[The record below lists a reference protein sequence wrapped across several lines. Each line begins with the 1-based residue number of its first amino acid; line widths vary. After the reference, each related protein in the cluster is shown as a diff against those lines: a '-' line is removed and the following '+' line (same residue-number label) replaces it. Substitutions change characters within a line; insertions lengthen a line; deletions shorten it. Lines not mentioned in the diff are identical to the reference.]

1 MGDKETPEKKW
12 SISRRQFI
20 KGAVAFSTL
29 AISGNSCSS
38 NSPSETGSDPNQNS
52 GSAGYEDLDL
62 HVIVAQNGTTVENME
77 NALSMAGGIER
88 FVDYDDI
95 VVLKPNGQW
104 PKQGYTNTLSMKALI
119 DIILNRPGGFAGE
132 VIVAEHIHRS
142 PSSAMS
148 GDYCWNISA
157 GSNREN
163 NWPDMSYFELMD
175 DYHNS
180 GASNVTAVP
189 LYDSGQGNWDRVGG
203 PQDLAAG
210 RQGWVRSTYTTAA
223 NGETVRLS
231 YPIIRSSFSDKL
243 ADLGQSRV
251 WQNGAYT
258 DQRVKL
264 IFLPTLNNHGSF
276 NSEDYAGP
284 TSAVKCHLGIVE
296 FAGASGTHTLHQ
308 IGYGNGYPDA
318 VGESVGHLI
327 TALLS
332 PMLYIT
338 CAEYTGYRGRTS
350 STAEHTKT
358 IGLCRDPVTLDY
370 WMCKHVMYPI
380 ATSQT
385 FMNPDNTNNLRK
397 QLLGCHSKGVGT
409 LNENEITATVQS

>member
-1 MGDKETPEKKW
+1 MGNKEISENEL

-20 KGAVAFSTL
+20 KSAVALPTFAL
-29 AISGNSCSS
+29 VCNGCSS
-38 NSPSETGSDPNQNS
+38 DSSSDTGKDPIYS
-52 GSAGYEDLDL
+52 GANAGYEDLDL
-62 HVIVAQNGTTVENME
+62 HVIVARNGTPIENME
-77 NALSMAGGIER
+77 NVIYMAGGIER
-88 FVDYDDI
+88 FIDYDDI

-132 VIVAEHIHRS
+132 VIVAEHIHR
-142 PSSAMS
+142 PPTTAMS

-163 NWPDMSYFELMD
+163 NWPNMSYFELID
-175 DYHNS
+175 DYHNN
-180 GASNVTAVP
+180 GALNVTADP
-189 LYDSGQGNWDRVGG
+189 LYDSNQGNWDSVSG

-223 NGETVRLS
+223 NGDTARLS
-231 YPIIRSSFSDKL
+231 YPILRSSFSDKL
-243 ADLGQSRV
+243 VDLGQSSV
-251 WQNGAYT
+251 WQNGMYT
-258 DQRVKL
+258 DQQVKL

-276 NSEDYAGP
+276 NYEDYAGP

-296 FAGASGTHTLHQ
+296 FAGASGALNLHE
-308 IGYGNGYPDA
+308 IGYDNGFPDA

-327 TALLS
+327 TAILS
-332 PMLYIT
+332 PTLYIT
-338 CAEYTGYRGRTS
+338 CAEYTGYQGRTS
-350 STAEHTKT
+350 PSAAHTRTA
-358 IGLCRDPVTLDY
+358 GLCRDPVTLDY
-370 WMCKHVMYPI
+370 WMCKNVMYPI

-385 FMNPDNTNNLRK
+385 FMNPDNINNLRK

-409 LNENEITATVQS
+409 LDENQITATVQS